1 MSLQKKITGFLGC
14 IVILGGC
21 ATVNQ
26 KAGFP
31 EIRAEVEERKGIQI
45 VWNGGSE
52 LDKQA
57 VEKIRSLLKQSLT
70 VDEAV
75 QVALLNNRQL
85 QATYS
90 ELGVAQADLVQAG
103 LLKNPIFDAAILYS
117 MAHGGPPDLELSVV
131 MNFLDVFFMPLR
143 KRVAAARFEDAKLQ
157 VTGAVLDLANEVRRA
172 FFIHQA
178 NEQMLELRETTL
190 KGVSISFEV
199 AKRLHE
205 AGNISDL
212 DLFRERAQTEGA
224 KLQLASAEAAAR
236 QSREQ
241 LNTLMGLWG
250 RETEWESAGRMPD
263 IPVEPVRVD
272 GIENVVLQKSLDL
285 AIARQRII
293 VAGEQLGVSKWT
305 ALMPE
310 FHSGPLGE
318 REERSWEVGPVLEFP
333 IPLFDQGQ
341 GQVGRNAA
349 ELRRAQ
355 QEYYA
360 LAVRIRST
368 ARTARDRMQGA
379 RDQALYYRDILLPLR
394 ERILNEVQ
402 LHYNAMQV
410 GVFQLLRVREQQIET
425 AVAYIEALRE
435 YWLSRTDLEQI
446 LIGRLPARNGDRPTR
461 NGSLMKAEEKEGH

>member
-1 MSLQKKITGFLGC
+1 MSLQKQITGFLGC
-14 IVILGGC
+14 VLVLGGC

-26 KAGFP
+26 KGGFP
-31 EIRAEVEERKGIQI
+31 EVRAAVEERKRLQI
-45 VWNGGSE
+45 AWNGGTE
-52 LDKQA
+52 LDQEA
-57 VEKIRSLLKQSLT
+57 VEKVQSLLKENLT

-117 MAHGGPPDLELSVV
+117 MAHGGPPDLEFSVV

-143 KRVAAARFEDAKLQ
+143 KRVAAARFEEAKLQ
-157 VTGAVLDLANEVRRA
+157 VTAAVLDLAHQVRRA
-172 FFIHQA
+172 FLIHQA
-178 NEQMLELRETTL
+178 NEQMLELRQTTL
-190 KGVSISFEV
+190 QALRISFEV
-199 AKRLHE
+199 AKRLHD
-205 AGNISDL
+205 AGNMSDL

-224 KLQLASAEAAAR
+224 KLQLASAEVAAR

-241 LNTLMGLWG
+241 LNALMGLWG
-250 RETEWESAGRMPD
+250 RDTEWTSAARMPD
-263 IPVEPVRVD
+263 IPVDPLRID
-272 GIENVVLQKSLDL
+272 GIENAALQKSLDL
-285 AIARQRII
+285 AIARQRMI

-360 LAVRIRST
+360 LAVRIRSA
-368 ARTARDRMQGA
+368 ARAARDRMQGA

-435 YWLSRTDLEQI
+435 YWLARTDLEQI
-446 LIGRLPARNGDRPTR
+446 LIGRLPARNGDRPAR
-461 NGSLMKAEEKEGH
+461 NGSPMKAEKKEAH